1 MFTTIHSHE
10 ELGHNCSAAAH
21 FQFQQSRSNHL
32 VRKEL
37 QQHLYQHQQQL
48 HGYIDYVQRH
58 SHQLLTLIVDDPTQD
73 PHSAES
79 QVSAKEFDRLALL
92 LRPAD
97 PQQSDPGSP
106 MEISPSPFTGTYI
119 LRSLQNTIVG
129 TRNSAGIATGINKK
143 ECLTS
148 CLLSKIKPTL
158 TPDSI
163 GTMFTAVTLHSPLAA
178 IVF

>member
-1 MFTTIHSHE
+1 MLCNDAPRACSMPCQWSVTLYTSLNLMSTSIYLNDGSDYVR
-10 ELGHNCSAAAH
+10 SAAAH

-58 SHQLLTLIVDDPTQD
+58 SHQLLTLIVDNPTQD
-73 PHSAES
+73 PHSAET

-97 PQQSDPGSP
+97 SQHSDSGSP
-106 MEISPSPFTGTYI
+106 MEISPSPFTGTSWSNDCT
-119 LRSLQNTIVG
+119 LDRPTCRHNMVLQDTQG
-129 TRNSAGIATGINKK
+129 
-143 ECLTS
+143 
-148 CLLSKIKPTL
+148 
-158 TPDSI
+158 
-163 GTMFTAVTLHSPLAA
+163 SP
-178 IVF
+178 

>member
-1 MFTTIHSHE
+1 MSCKYIPVFGLSVEQNAFHLSFMLVISIHSDGASSHT
-10 ELGHNCSAAAH
+10 CFAAAH

-106 MEISPSPFTGTYI
+106 MEISPSPFTGMYI
-119 LRSLQNTIVG
+119 LMILQTQILG
-129 TRNSAGIATGINKK
+129 QAT
-143 ECLTS
+143 L
-148 CLLSKIKPTL
+148 
-158 TPDSI
+158 
-163 GTMFTAVTLHSPLAA
+163 
-178 IVF
+178 